1 MHYPVEVDMNWSD
14 AACAT
19 IALGWL
25 AGCAGYENVDAK
37 VDAEAAPD
45 AIPDVVAQE
54 ADPEQYRISVEIP
67 VEDVTIDR
75 GENLDV
81 DALLDERTS
90 FRASDFH
97 LREVVLIARSR
108 RGGSAEL
115 LLDEW
120 ASGAVDIPEGAAESW
135 YEVRIPAAD
144 VGEAGVEWVIDF
156 TGALDLNLL
165 VAVLEPRSAL
175 LAAATATVREIV
187 VEDEIPADQTGEP
200 LAVPPVEVVQSVEV
214 VEPVTATPTVVKEVA
229 VVEQPVYRTQ
239 TIYRYVDRPVYRY
252 HVSWIYDPARYYVFR
267 DYGGWTYR
275 YFPGTWDWRCYN
287 PSFRLPIRYHHHNKN
302 RHRAD
307 RHDGRRYERRDRD
320 DRRGDRD
327 RRRGE
332 RDRDVRGRRDGDDR
346 DRRGVRPRGSE
357 SRAVV
362 SRPSTLWR
370 RVDPGHPRI
379 QLATQRRAEPRVE
392 EDRWT
397 NARLRTFQ
405 GTGQSPNS
413 NRAASRDDR
422 PAHPRLKAFQRRD
435 SGVATNPSRT
445 VAPPR
450 RAEETNPRQSATTD
464 RAPTEGNVRTR
475 SFERREAR
483 QVERRPTVTDTPR
496 QPTRRPT
503 VANRVDTFEPRQDS
517 ANARTRAFQRR
528 PQQRAPSG
536 IASPRTT
543 TVQQRPVVG
552 DSGARAGDEVRRSNP
567 RTRVFQREADRR
579 SATRS
584 LEPRRTPQAQR
595 PARSTVDRPP
605 SAERERGNA
614 RTRAFQQRAE
624 PRVVAPQRNR
634 ADTPRP
640 QSWPR
645 STPPVRSTP
654 PARPQRVVPSRNAPQ
669 RQRPVQ
675 RAPVKPKQNDSA
687 SDARPDEG
695 RRSNSRSRTFER
707 R

>member
-1 MHYPVEVDMNWSD
+1 MNWNHAVCASI
-14 AACAT
+14 ASAC
-19 IALGWL
+19 I

-37 VDAEAAPD
+37 LDADTAPD
-45 AIPDVVAQE
+45 AVPDVVAQE
-54 ADPEQYRISVEIP
+54 PDPEQYQISVEIP
-67 VEDVTIDR
+67 VDDVTIDR

-90 FRASDFH
+90 FAAADFH
-97 LREVVLIARSR
+97 LREVILIARSR

-120 ASGAVDIPEGAAESW
+120 ASGAVDIPEGTAESW

-144 VGEAGVEWVIDF
+144 VGEAGVDWVVDF

-175 LAAATATVREIV
+175 LAAATATVREVV
-187 VEDEIPADQTGEP
+187 VEDEVPADQPGEP
-200 LAVPPVEVVQSVEV
+200 LPEPSVEIVQSVEV

-239 TIYRYVDRPVYRY
+239 TVYRYVDRPVYRY

-275 YFPGTWDWRCYN
+275 YFCGTWDWRFYN
-287 PSFRLPIRYHHHNKN
+287 PSFRLPIRHHHHHRHRHHDNDRH

-307 RHDGRRYERRDRD
+307 RHDGRRFERRDRD

-327 RRRGE
+327 RRRGD
-332 RDRDVRGRRDGDDR
+332 RDRDGRGRRDGNDRDR
-346 DRRGVRPRGSE
+346 DRRGVRPGGSE

-362 SRPSTLWR
+362 SRPSALWR
-370 RVDPGHPRI
+370 RVDEDHPRI
-379 QLATQRRAEPRVE
+379 QLATQRRAEPRVQE
-392 EDRWT
+392 GR
-397 NARLRTFQ
+397 RT
-405 GTGQSPNS
+405 TAVPPNR
-413 NRAASRDDR
+413 NRAATVAERQDPVS
-422 PAHPRLKAFQRRD
+422 PRLNPFQRRD
-435 SGVATNPSRT
+435 SGVAANPRRT
-445 VAPPR
+445 VVPPPR
-450 RAEETNPRQSATTD
+450 VADANPRRSATTD
-464 RAPTEGNVRTR
+464 RSATDRNARTR

-483 QVERRPTVTDTPR
+483 QVERRPAATDTPR

-528 PQQRAPSG
+528 PEQRAPS
-536 IASPRTT
+536 AAVSPRTT
-543 TVQQRPVVG
+543 TVRQRPTVRENE
-552 DSGARAGDEVRRSNP
+552 ARPRVDVRRSNP
-567 RTRVFQREADRR
+567 STRVFQREADRR

-584 LEPRRTPQAQR
+584 VEPRRLPETRR
-595 PARSTVDRPP
+595 PVRSTVDRQRT
-605 SAERERGNA
+605 AELERGNA
-614 RTRAFQQRAE
+614 RTRAFQRRAE
-624 PRVVAPQRNR
+624 PRVVEPQQHR
-634 ADTPRP
+634 ADPPRP
-640 QSWPR
+640 QSRPR
-645 STPPVRSTP
+645 STPPRRATTP
-654 PARPQRVVPSRNAPQ
+654 PARPQRVAPSRNAPQ
-669 RQRPVQ
+669 RERPVR

-695 RRSNSRSRTFER
+695 KRSNSRRRAFER